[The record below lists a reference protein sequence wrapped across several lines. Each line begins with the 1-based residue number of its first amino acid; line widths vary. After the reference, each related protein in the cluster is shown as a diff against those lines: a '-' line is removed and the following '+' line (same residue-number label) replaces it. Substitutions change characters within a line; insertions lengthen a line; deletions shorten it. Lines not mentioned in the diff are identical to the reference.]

1 MQSDPSS
8 SLHHHRFI
16 STGKRTRIVAACA
29 AAAFLVLTS
38 TAPAAPRAVAA
49 TFTATTTSMTPA
61 DVKLRIQILEWSEA
75 GARAD
80 VVAALA
86 DAAEAAKALA
96 PLPTVGYVW
105 PAASPVG
112 YSVKYAHRTPAPN
125 GGERITLV
133 MDKRIGSYDYKGWSV
148 SGASAKSI
156 AYSVLE
162 LSLDTS
168 GNGVGTLSLAADVV
182 VDEEADTV
190 SLATDGTTVN
200 VLKDVKRES
209 GAP

>member
-8 SLHHHRFI
+8 SPHHHRFI

-29 AAAFLVLTS
+29 AAAFLVLTP

-49 TFTATTTSMTPA
+49 TFTATTTGMTPA

-86 DAAEAAKALA
+86 DEGEAAKALA

-105 PAASPVG
+105 PAGSPVG
-112 YSVKYAHRTPAPN
+112 YSVKYAHRMPGPN

-148 SGASAKSI
+148 TGTSAKPI

-162 LSLDTS
+162 LSLDSS

-182 VDEEADTV
+182 VDDEADTV

>member
-8 SLHHHRFI
+8 SFHQHRFI
-16 STGKRTRIVAACA
+16 RSGKRTRIVVACTA
-29 AAAFLVLTS
+29 AALLALAS
-38 TAPAAPRAVAA
+38 TAPAAPRPVAA

-86 DAAEAAKALA
+86 DEAEAAKALA

-105 PAASPVG
+105 PAASPIG
-112 YSVKYAHRTPAPN
+112 YSVKYAHRAPAPN

-148 SGASAKSI
+148 NGATAKPI

-162 LSLDTS
+162 LSLDSS

-182 VDEEADTV
+182 VDQEADTV

-200 VLKDVKRES
+200 VLKDVKREPAS
-209 GAP
+209 P

>member
-1 MQSDPSS
+1 MQSDTSS
-8 SLHHHRFI
+8 SLPHHRFI
-16 STGKRTRIVAACA
+16 TGKRTRIVAACA

-49 TFTATTTSMTPA
+49 TFTATTTNMTPA

-86 DAAEAAKALA
+86 DAAEAPKALA

-148 SGASAKSI
+148 TGASAKPI

-162 LSLDTS
+162 LSVDAS
-168 GNGVGTLSLAADVV
+168 GNGAGTLSLAADVV

-190 SLATDGTTVN
+190 SLATDGTPVN

>member
-1 MQSDPSS
+1 MHSDPSS

-16 STGKRTRIVAACA
+16 SPSRRTRIVAACA
-29 AAAFLVLTS
+29 AAAFLALTP

-49 TFTATTTSMTPA
+49 TYTATTTGMTPA

-75 GARAD
+75 GARAE

-125 GGERITLV
+125 GGEQITLV

-148 SGASAKSI
+148 TGASAKPI

-162 LSLDTS
+162 LSVDSS

-182 VDEEADTV
+182 VDDEANTV
-190 SLATDGTTVN
+190 SLATEGTAVN

>member
-1 MQSDPSS
+1 
-8 SLHHHRFI
+8 
-16 STGKRTRIVAACA
+16 
-29 AAAFLVLTS
+29 
-38 TAPAAPRAVAA
+38 
-49 TFTATTTSMTPA
+49 MTPA

-86 DAAEAAKALA
+86 DEAGAAKALA

-105 PAASPVG
+105 PAAGPVG
-112 YSVKYAHRTPAPN
+112 YWVKYAHRTPAPN

-148 SGASAKSI
+148 SGATAKPI
-156 AYSVLE
+156 GYSVLE
-162 LSLDTS
+162 LRVDSS
-168 GNGVGTLSLAADVV
+168 GNGVGTLSLAVDVV

-190 SLATDGTTVN
+190 SLATGGTTAN
-200 VLKDVKRES
+200 VLKDVKREP
-209 GAP
+209 GPP